1 MMTQKYPLWF
11 SLVFTLFYLPVL
23 YGQNNYT
30 LQGVISDA
38 SNGEPMIV
46 ATVIVKA
53 LNTGITS
60 NNYGFYSLSLPQG
73 SYALEVS
80 YLGFESQQ
88 FTVALTENKQL
99 DIALLPA
106 SDQLEEV
113 IVTGEEIPTK
123 EQNESVI
130 SGIEVLSVREI
141 KSIPPLLGEVDI
153 TRALLTQAGISSVG
167 EGSSGFNV
175 RGGNIDQNLVLLDEA
190 PLYNPTHLWGFFSAF
205 NADAI
210 KNVKLYKGGIP
221 ARYGGRSSSVL
232 EIFQREGNNQHFEA
246 QGGLGVLFSRLTLEG
261 PIKKD
266 KMSFLIAGRRSFF
279 DFLQKQ
285 FASEDSEAFKVDFYD
300 LSTKLSWIIN
310 KKNRLCIFQGILVQI
325 Y

>member
-1 MMTQKYPLWF
+1 MFQIYPFRFFTLCIFF
-11 SLVFTLFYLPVL
+11 SLTAVSAQ
-23 YGQNNYT
+23 GKYT

-38 SNGEPMIV
+38 SNGEPMIG

-88 FTVALTENKQL
+88 LTVDLTENQQL
-99 DIALLPA
+99 DIALLPT

-113 IVTGEEIPTK
+113 IVTSEEIPTK

-190 PLYNPTHLWGFFSAF
+190 PLYNPTHL
-205 NADAI
+205 
-210 KNVKLYKGGIP
+210 
-221 ARYGGRSSSVL
+221 
-232 EIFQREGNNQHFEA
+232 
-246 QGGLGVLFSRLTLEG
+246 
-261 PIKKD
+261 
-266 KMSFLIAGRRSFF
+266 
-279 DFLQKQ
+279 
-285 FASEDSEAFKVDFYD
+285 
-300 LSTKLSWIIN
+300 
-310 KKNRLCIFQGILVQI
+310 
-325 Y
+325 